1 MWGPIYD
8 AVPDTDHG
16 ANILNQLQKMVMQ
29 VEGRT
34 IFICP
39 AFPKKWNVAFK
50 LFVDAETIMEV
61 KCENGIF
68 SDIRQIGLD
77 GKVVDR
83 YIVKTFANELQVN
96 RTAL

>member
-1 MWGPIYD
+1 MSCGRRSMWIFCM
-8 AVPDTDHG
+8 
-16 ANILNQLQKMVMQ
+16 KMVMQ

-83 YIVKTFANELQVN
+83 YIVKNICE
-96 RTAL
+96 